1 MLPES
6 SVAFCLFLSSFL
18 LLESDFTLQGLLLI
32 FVIVLFFFSLFLFSF
47 SFFFHTPERVESQ
60 FTGQRSNMSPR
71 GRSVESKLLE
81 LQRTPGPKECKL
93 ERDNLKV
100 YISTPRPSPT
110 QLPTNSTAGDLRPN
124 NCQQGTQSQ
133 PLKKKKK
140 KKE

>member
-1 MLPES
+1 M
-6 SVAFCLFLSSFL
+6 FLSSFL

-32 FVIVLFFFSLFLFSF
+32 FVIVLIFFSLSLFSF

-81 LQRTPGPKECKL
+81 LQRTPGPKEYKL

-100 YISTPRPSPT
+100 YISTPRPALPNCLQTPLLETLGQTTASKEHSP
-110 QLPTNSTAGDLRPN
+110 SH
-124 NCQQGTQSQ
+124 
-133 PLKKKKK
+133 
-140 KKE
+140 